1 MPTCCLK
8 LLFAIGEKL
17 LFSFTVYLLFMLSLI
32 SKEVLFLELESAVIS
47 HLEVILLKDSV
58 LLDMSAKVL
67 SLYSCL

>member
-47 HLEVILLKDSV
+47 HLEVKLLKDSV